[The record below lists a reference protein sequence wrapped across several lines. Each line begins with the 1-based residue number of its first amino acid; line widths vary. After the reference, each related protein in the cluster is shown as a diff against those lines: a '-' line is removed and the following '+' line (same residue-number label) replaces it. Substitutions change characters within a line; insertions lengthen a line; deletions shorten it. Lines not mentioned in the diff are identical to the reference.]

1 MKLNFKFTYQ
11 TPSILFPVGIIRID
25 NHQLLD
31 KIISHFVREVPHSN
45 DSACRD
51 RAEFSLMDKRL
62 T

>member
-1 MKLNFKFTYQ
+1 MKLNFKLTYQ

-31 KIISHFVREVPHSN
+31 KIISHFVREVRHSN

-51 RAEFSLMDKRL
+51 RSELYVQLFH
-62 T
+62 